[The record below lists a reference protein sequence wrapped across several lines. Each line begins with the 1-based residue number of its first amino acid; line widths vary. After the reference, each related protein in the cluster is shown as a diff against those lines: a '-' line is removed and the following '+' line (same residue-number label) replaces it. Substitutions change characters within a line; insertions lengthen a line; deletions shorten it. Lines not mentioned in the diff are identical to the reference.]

1 MKVGLETIQLVIF
14 TNSLDLSDKLA
25 IAQDLKEIAPIK
37 FDGEPT
43 IFPLPLNAPLE
54 IPRIVLRDKLGKV
67 MLNVSPIRTEI
78 SMVNSESQVDDLGV
92 PRLKIRDVSTTYLT
106 PTIEKIVKLYVDKYL
121 VNISR
126 AAIVTRQII
135 KLDQSAQEFLKYK
148 GLTMSKSKPYESKI
162 SLLHKE
168 AIDTYKI
175 NKWNTIETLR
185 NKKNQS
191 DDSAIAFILDI
202 NTQIEVNYKFNA
214 KTIREFYTKAIDL
227 VSKETDNFI
236 KKI

>member
-78 SMVNSESQVDDLGV
+78 SMANSESEVDDLGV
-92 PRLKIRDVSTTYLT
+92 PRLKISDVSTTYLT

-135 KLDQSAQEFLKYK
+135 KLDQSAQEFLKHK
-148 GLTMSKSKPYESKI
+148 GLTMSRSKPYESKI
-162 SLLHKE
+162 SFLYKE